1 MRPQN
6 SAIVRWDLVCERRQF
21 PRYIQMTFFVGNL
34 VGVALSGPFAD
45 NFGRKLAFNVFFTLW
60 FLSGLFGWYADGLYA
75 WTFARF
81 CVGAFSLGFNNI
93 IAAWAIELTHGKYR
107 SICGHIFGE
116 LFWNVGHLV
125 LGGVV
130 YLCRDMINLQLL
142 IACCGAPWL
151 LLWFVMPESPR
162 WLLSKGKSEEAKR
175 VLRHA
180 CKLNGRSAE
189 PVDAF
194 VDNYVDDLDEE
205 QGSIVDLFRW
215 PAMRRNS
222 ILMSLCW
229 LSFSMGYFGL
239 IYNTPSFGWNIFLVF
254 VFPTFI
260 IIPMAIVQ
268 PFFENKL
275 GRKLNLTFS
284 LLLAGTMLLLTTA
297 VPSSAT
303 MGVIVLAWIGTVAC
317 SSAFGVGYNFTREIF
332 PTLLRTTALSMCS
345 STARI
350 GSIISPLIAML
361 DAYNELLPLIV
372 YGLIVISTGVMSIW
386 IWPETRKIPLPE
398 TVEACEAMSA
408 TPNEWVAKLTCR
420 KTDAAKSASGGG
432 GIVMVERKG
441 DNA

>member
-1 MRPQN
+1 MPREKIRGPGADAAGAEGDEDI
-6 SAIVRWDLVCERRQF
+6 AILQHGFDDVGEVFATQDLKTTVR
-21 PRYIQMTFFVGNL
+21 
-34 VGVALSGPFAD
+34 
-45 NFGRKLAFNVFFTLW
+45 TLEDHSIR
-60 FLSGLFGWYADGLYA
+60 FEVPGQIENPLYA
-75 WTFARF
+75 NET
-81 CVGAFSLGFNNI
+81 L
-93 IAAWAIELTHGKYR
+93 
-107 SICGHIFGE
+107 
-116 LFWNVGHLV
+116 LFTVP
-125 LGGVV
+125 
-130 YLCRDMINLQLL
+130 C
-142 IACCGAPWL
+142 
-151 LLWFVMPESPR
+151 SPR
-162 WLLSKGKSEEAKR
+162 WLLSKGKSAEAKR
-175 VLRHA
+175 VIRHA
-180 CKLNGRSAE
+180 CKLNGKSAE
-189 PVDAF
+189 AVDDF
-194 VDNYVDDLDEE
+194 VDNYVSDLDEE

-239 IYNTPSFGWNIFLVF
+239 IYNTPAFGWNIFLVF

-260 IIPMAIVQ
+260 IIPMAVVQ

-361 DAYNELLPLIV
+361 DVYHNLLPLIV

-386 IWPETRKIPLPE
+386 IWPETKKIPLPE

-420 KTDAAKSASGGG
+420 KTDKGGSGSG
-432 GIVMVERKG
+432 GIVMVERAESK
-441 DNA
+441 A